1 MASAARSLLCKSILS
16 GCWERKI
23 LRLRFYRLLITVAAT
38 IMAGRAVSVA
48 GTVGFVGLIA
58 PNSARLFVG
67 GDHGYPVPSSA
78 IFGGVLLTVP
88 DTMARTTFQPVEL
101 SVGMIISTLGAPF
114 FISAASKR
122 SRESSMHE

>member
-1 MASAARSLLCKSILS
+1 VASAVGSLLCKSILS
-16 GCWERKI
+16 EC
-23 LRLRFYRLLITVAAT
+23 V
-38 IMAGRAVSVA
+38 MAGRAVSVA
-48 GTVGFVGLIA
+48 GTAGFVDLIA